1 MGQLLGKDQSI
12 SKQRQEFRYW
22 EGDAVQGK
30 KKKGKVIISLV
41 EKMTRYSIFVKVK
54 GKDNESIKQELR
66 KILKEYEKKG
76 GGIQE
81 YNT

>member
-1 MGQLLGKDQSI
+1 
-12 SKQRQEFRYW
+12 
-22 EGDAVQGK
+22 
-30 KKKGKVIISLV
+30 
-41 EKMTRYSIFVKVK
+41 MTRYSIFVKVK